1 MVTVTINENTAIGK
15 RILNEIAN
23 NPKIGHIN
31 ISEPTQSKNGDIAG
45 YISVDEY
52 FSKLKAT
59 VRNKYQ
65 IMTSENL

>member
-1 MVTVTINENTAIGK
+1 MVTVTINENTLAGK

-23 NPKIGHIN
+23 NPHVGQVIIPNPILNKSGN
-31 ISEPTQSKNGDIAG
+31 KAG

-52 FSKLKAT
+52 FTQLRVA

-65 IMTSENL
+65 EINSESL